1 MNTDNRDPYAC
12 GSSIG
17 FDGVFVCRLC
27 LLPCCRV
34 SKCPQIHHAGTL
46 EEALAKEV
54 IGQ

>member
-1 MNTDNRDPYAC
+1 MSTDNRDPYTC
-12 GSSIG
+12 GHSIG

-34 SKCPQIHHAGTL
+34 DRCPSIRHADSL
-46 EEALAKEV
+46 EELLAKEV